1 MTQDRAMNA
10 STRQRLADHKAQW
23 TDTLQNLFQQNSLR
37 AEQFHA
43 QCGELYLDY
52 SKSHFTESTRQL
64 LCELAEE
71 TGLTS
76 AIQQLVNGEHINNTE
91 DRPALH
97 TLLRSSATPEKP
109 LLQSYQQE
117 IKHCQKRMAQLVEDL
132 HQQRWTGHTGK
143 AITHVV
149 NIGIGGS
156 DLGPRMVCEAL
167 SDYRTAPQEVRFVA
181 NLDPSEI
188 LNTLKQLPAETTLF
202 IVASKSFT
210 TLETLSNA
218 ESARKWLLKNGCPM
232 GKLPHHF
239 VAVSTNI
246 EKAVAFG
253 IAEENIFPMWDWV
266 GGRYSLW
273 SAIGL
278 PIAIQIGWDNFTQLL
293 AGAEQMDLHFTGTD
307 FDQNIPVL
315 LALITYWYSQH
326 WSCSNQAILPYSH
339 NLKSFPMF
347 LQQMDMES
355 LGKSVSRSGDN
366 IGQQTGLVIW
376 GTEECNGQ
384 HSFHQLLLQGTQTIP
399 VDFIA
404 FSRPFCDRNN
414 QHTHLLASCLSQAQ
428 ALLTGKSETQA
439 QQELVASGHT
449 PEQAAMIAPHKVIEG
464 NRPSNILLIDQLT
477 PKTLGALVAL
487 YEHKVFTLSVLLG
500 VNAFDQWGV
509 ELGKQ
514 LGSAAFQ
521 ALKSGDLPD
530 TWDSSTAAL
539 ARRIRQQADI

>member
-1 MTQDRAMNA
+1 MTQDCAVTA
-10 STRQRLADHKAQW
+10 PARQRLADHKHQW
-23 TDTLQNLFQQNSLR
+23 TETLQSLFHNDGQR
-37 AEQFHA
+37 AERFHA
-43 QCGELYLDY
+43 ECGELFLDY
-52 SKSHFTESTRQL
+52 SKSHITETTRQL
-64 LCELAEE
+64 LCELAE
-71 TGLTS
+71 TAGLKE
-76 AIQQLVNGEHINNTE
+76 AIGQLVNGEHINNTE

-97 TLLRSSATPEKP
+97 TLLRSRSTPTKP
-109 LLQSYQQE
+109 LLRSYQQQ
-117 IKHCQKRMAQLVEDL
+117 IQQCQAQMAQLVEQL

-167 SDYRTAPQEVRFVA
+167 EDYRASSIEVRFVA

-188 LNTLKQLPAETTLF
+188 LNTLKDLPAETTLF

-218 ESARKWLLKNGCPM
+218 ESARKWLLQNGCPM

-239 VAVSTNI
+239 VAVSSNI

-278 PIAIQIGWDNFTQLL
+278 PIAIQVGWDNFTQLL
-293 AGAEQMDLHFTGTD
+293 EGAEQMDQHFTSTS
-307 FDQNIPVL
+307 FDQNLPVL

-339 NLKSFPMF
+339 SLKSFPMF

-366 IGQQTGLVIW
+366 ISQQTGLVIW

-404 FSRPFCDRNN
+404 FSRPYCDRNN

-428 ALLTGKSETQA
+428 ALLTGKSEQQA
-439 QQELVASGHT
+439 QQELIASGHT
-449 PEQAAMIAPHKVIEG
+449 PEQAASIAPHKVIEG
-464 NRPSNILLIDQLT
+464 NRPSNTLLIEQLT
-477 PKTLGALVAL
+477 PKTLGALTAL

-500 VNAFDQWGV
+500 INAFDQWGGGAGQTTWKQGLSGP
-509 ELGKQ
+509 EDWRAAQQ
-514 LGSAAFQ
+514 LGQLYRFARSQNPQ
-521 ALKSGDLPD
+521 ASK
-530 TWDSSTAAL
+530 A
-539 ARRIRQQADI
+539 